1 MGTPL
6 PLLTYHY
13 ITFKHFQPWSAIGL
27 QQGMYHIIKFVLLRS
42 RNAIPVVLSEE
53 KRKIYCGV
61 NNRPQPHSNR
71 QFRPAHWLEERNSTQ
86 GFTHSSFGK
95 TLRIEGKLFFLSSF
109 RLSLIV
115 QQVSEDTKSP
125 NQKCENSVVCR
136 VRGEKPATDWW
147 SF

>member
-61 NNRPQPHSNR
+61 NNSPQPHSNR

-86 GFTHSSFGK
+86 GFTHSLLVKHWGLKGSC
-95 TLRIEGKLFFLSSF
+95 SF

-125 NQKCENSVVCR
+125 KQKCENSVVCR
-136 VRGEKPATDWW
+136 VRGEKPVTDWW